1 MVIIIENQHE
11 DGATW
16 GISFDGYNPDDE
28 FFTPCKS
35 EKEAVKLQRLINDH
49 LRKEYKK
56 HLNDVT
62 TFSTTAGTVVGE
74 TLTLTETGADTA
86 IFEGNMELAEASVT
100 AGNSRLEVASGD
112 RVTVFYDDPKGDWG
126 DALQVRDEALYAATV
141 IKHPRW
147 IPIARLDNAWEIS
160 WASW

>member
-62 TFSTTAGTVVGE
+62 TVDVGGTP
-74 TLTLTETGADTA
+74 TP
-86 IFEGNMELAEASVT
+86 
-100 AGNSRLEVASGD
+100 LERRNHD
-112 RVTVFYDDPKGDWG
+112 
-126 DALQVRDEALYAATV
+126 
-141 IKHPRW
+141 
-147 IPIARLDNAWEIS
+147 
-160 WASW
+160 